1 MSRKAMMIIGIQ
13 AFLIIVLFWLLVFY
27 GKDEYEEL
35 GAELDEEVET
45 RSLVAEHESNDAG
58 VATLVLPVA
67 LQKQSGLQF
76 TRLQATTHQASSAAF
91 GTVESIDSLVELRTR
106 YFAALADGNVI
117 RSNIA
122 SAEQKLQ
129 RLKLLNQDDKN
140 VSDRVV
146 QEAEALLNSE
156 KAKLGAS
163 STSANGIRDNIRQLW
178 GSTLANWATQNT
190 PNNTFQGLLQHR
202 DVLLKV
208 TLPFDVVPDKNTML
222 NITPMGAVSQF
233 IQAKFISEAALSDS
247 TVQGKTYYYHAPAGN
262 LRTNMR
268 VSARLEKQDKVT
280 TGVIVPHQAVVWY
293 ANQAWVYQKTG
304 AEKFVRRL
312 INTDIEIESE
322 AISGWYN
329 TAEVAEND
337 EVVVSG
343 AQLLLSEE
351 LKYQIQNE
359 NED

>member
-1 MSRKAMMIIGIQ
+1 MMIIGIQ

-45 RSLVAEHESNDAG
+45 RSLVAEHANADAG

-76 TRLQATTHQASSAAF
+76 TRLQATTHQATSAAF

-106 YFAALADGNVI
+106 YFAALAEGNVI
-117 RSNIA
+117 RTNIA
-122 SAEQKLQ
+122 SAEQNLH

-156 KAKLGAS
+156 KAKLGAA
-163 STSANGIRDNIRQLW
+163 STSANGIRDNMRQLW
-178 GSTLANWATQNT
+178 GATLANWATQHT
-190 PNNTFQGLLQHR
+190 PNSAFEGLLLHR
-202 DVLLKV
+202 DVLIKV
-208 TLPFDVVPDKNTML
+208 TLPFEVVPDKNTIL
-222 NITPMGAVSQF
+222 SITPMGAVSRNV
-233 IQAKFISEAALSDS
+233 QAKFISEAALTDN
-247 TVQGKTYYYHAPAGN
+247 TIQGKTYYYHAPAGN

-268 VSARLEKQDKVT
+268 VSARLDTQGKVT

-293 ANQAWVYQKTG
+293 ANQAWVYQKVG
-304 AEKFVRRL
+304 PEKFVRRL
-312 INTDIEIESE
+312 INTDVEIESE

-329 TAEVAEND
+329 TMDIAEND

>member
-1 MSRKAMMIIGIQ
+1 MMIIGIQ

-45 RSLVAEHESNDAG
+45 RSLISEHDNADPG
-58 VATLVLPVA
+58 VATLLLPVA

-76 TRLQATTHQASSAAF
+76 TRLQVTTYQASSAAF
-91 GTVESIDSLVELRTR
+91 GSVESIDSLVELRTR

-117 RSNIA
+117 RTNIA
-122 SAEQKLQ
+122 SAEQNYQ

-156 KAKLGAS
+156 KAKLGAA
-163 STSANGIRDNIRQLW
+163 STSANGMRDNIRQLW
-178 GSTLANWATQNT
+178 GSTLADWATQST
-190 PNNTFQGLLQHR
+190 PNRAFQDLLQHR
-202 DVLLKV
+202 HVLLRV
-208 TLPFDVVPDKNTML
+208 TLPFDVVPDKNTVL
-222 NITPMGAVSQF
+222 SITPMGAVSQPV
-233 IQAKFISEAALSDS
+233 QADFISEAALTDNGM
-247 TVQGKTYYYHAPAGN
+247 QGKTYYYRAPAGS

-268 VSARLEKQDKVT
+268 VSARLDTQDKVT

-293 ANQAWVYQKTG
+293 ANQAWVYQKVED
-304 AEKFVRRL
+304 EKFVRKL
-312 INTDIEIESE
+312 INTDVEIESE

-329 TAEVAEND
+329 TTHVAEND
-337 EVVVSG
+337 EIVVSG

>member
-45 RSLVAEHESNDAG
+45 RSLVAEHANADAG

-76 TRLQATTHQASSAAF
+76 TRLQATTHQATSAAF

-117 RSNIA
+117 RTNIA
-122 SAEQKLQ
+122 SAEQNLQ

-146 QEAEALLNSE
+146 QETEALLNSE
-156 KAKLGAS
+156 KAKLGAA
-163 STSANGIRDNIRQLW
+163 STSANGIRDNMRQFW
-178 GSTLANWATQNT
+178 GATLANWATQHT
-190 PNNTFQGLLQHR
+190 PNSAFEGLLQHR
-202 DVLLKV
+202 DVLIKV
-208 TLPFDVVPDKNTML
+208 TLPFEVVPDKNTIL
-222 NITPMGAVSQF
+222 SITPMGAVSQNV
-233 IQAKFISEAALSDS
+233 QAKFISEAALTDN
-247 TVQGKTYYYHAPAGN
+247 TIQGKTYYYHAPAGN
-262 LRTNMR
+262 FRTNMR
-268 VSARLEKQDKVT
+268 VSARLDTQGKVS

-293 ANQAWVYQKTG
+293 ANQAWVYQKVG
-304 AEKFVRRL
+304 PEKFVRRL
-312 INTDIEIESE
+312 INTDVEIESE

-329 TAEVAEND
+329 TVDIAEND